1 MKETDFSSYADDNA
15 PRKTADIID
24 KVIKCHLLV
33 NKKDEV
39 ILNLRET
46 EMKKSKDEKSPG
58 IKVDTELNF
67 NEHLNDIIS

>member
-1 MKETDFSSYADDNA
+1 MKETDFSSYADGNA

-46 EMKKSKDEKSPG
+46 EMKKSEDKKSPG